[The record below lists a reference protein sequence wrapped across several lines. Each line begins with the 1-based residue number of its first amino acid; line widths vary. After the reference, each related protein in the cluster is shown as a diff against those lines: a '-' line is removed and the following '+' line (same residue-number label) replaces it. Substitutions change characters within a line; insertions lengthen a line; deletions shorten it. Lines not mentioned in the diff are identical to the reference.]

1 MLTLTEMTLWLLTT
15 LVEVFVV
22 FLFLIHGL
30 FRKFLLLNIYL
41 LFSAMIGMGRFAIL
55 HSFGFTSSAYAY
67 FYYYSDALL
76 ALFLF
81 LGLCELSMRL
91 LGTKPARRKA
101 GLWSA
106 GALVATSC
114 FSFLVASSRG
124 THLITFFVLELS
136 QNVYF
141 VCCLFIGLLWV
152 WKLRNY
158 PEDRIAAR
166 FVNVLSVY
174 FSLFIL
180 MYGAHL
186 LAPRV
191 SSLVNNLA
199 PMMGA
204 WLPLGCGFVLVSPEQ
219 H

>member
-1 MLTLTEMTLWLLTT
+1 MLTLAEMTFWMLTT

-22 FLFLIHGL
+22 FLFLIQGL
-30 FRKFLLLNIYL
+30 FRKFLLLNTYL
-41 LFSAMIGMGRFAIL
+41 LFSATISMGRFAIL
-55 HSFGFTSSAYAY
+55 HSFGVASSEYAY
-67 FYYYSDALL
+67 FYYYTDALL

-91 LGTKPARRKA
+91 LGTKAARRKA

-106 GALVATSC
+106 GALLATSW

-124 THLITFFVLELS
+124 TRVKTFFVLELS
-136 QNVYF
+136 QNIYF
-141 VCCLFIGLLWV
+141 VCCLLIALLWV

-158 PEDRIAAR
+158 PEDRMAAR

-186 LAPRV
+186 LAPQAP
-191 SSLVNNLA
+191 SLTYNLA

-204 WLPLGCGFVLVSPEQ
+204 WLPLGCCFVLVSPEQ